1 MKRRLVQLFTALFM
15 LLSMTACSGLFGSLR
30 SDYDEDQMANQDGS
44 SGGMWPERGILDG
57 EDPDS
62 NSSYD
67 YIANDRDPANSRY
80 QPLDSRGSWLQGEQT
95 ASNRRDE
102 YRKYVAEG
110 DGEVRDGYAQ
120 AQMTVG
126 QYPQAGDEYVSK
138 KIYKNGGRATR
149 KDFQDD
155 SGEGSLWADGGQANY
170 YFSKNKVRGV
180 GDIIT
185 LKTEPDLVRTVA
197 AETKAR
203 LTDEERET
211 EVDMIRTQTKAKRD
225 QIKTSSAAP
234 QNPLETPSRAVASAD
249 GQDATGAAKDAKSAM
264 SDEVSIGDDE
274 EPGFQHVN
282 LVNAINLKPGDPMMA
297 EIIERYPNGNYK
309 VRASKQI
316 LYRNSKRNVKVL
328 GIVKPGDIG
337 DDDTVASSKLYEY
350 RTQVYR

>member
-1 MKRRLVQLFTALFM
+1 MKMNRKM
-15 LLSMTACSGLFGSLR
+15 LLIAAAFFATMLSGCSGMFSGLR
-30 SDYDEDQMANQDGS
+30 SDYDDERASYDGGS

-57 EDPDS
+57 EDPDA

-67 YIANDRDPANSRY
+67 YIANDRDPAAARY
-80 QPLDSRGSWLQGEQT
+80 QPYDARATWVQDAEM

-102 YRKYVAEG
+102 YRRYVSDGE
-110 DGEVRDGYAQ
+110 GEVRDGYAQ
-120 AQMTVG
+120 AQMTIG
-126 QYPQAGDEYVSK
+126 QGGGAGDDYVSK
-138 KIYKNGGRATR
+138 KIYKNGARATR

-155 SGEGSLWADGGQANY
+155 AGEGSLWSDGGQANY

-197 AETKAR
+197 AEVKAR
-203 LTDEERET
+203 LNDDERDREV
-211 EVDMIRTQTKAKRD
+211 ELLKAQTQARRD
-225 QIKTSSAAP
+225 QIKTSNAAP
-234 QNPLETPSRAVASAD
+234 QNPLETPGRAIASD
-249 GQDATGAAKDAKSAM
+249 GKDGATTQKDAAAAM
-264 SDEVSIGDDE
+264 AEEIVVPDEE

-282 LVNAINLKPGDPMMA
+282 LVNAINLRPGDPMMA

-316 LYRNSKRNVKVL
+316 LYRNSKRTIKVL

-337 DDDTVASSKLYEY
+337 EDDSVASSKLYEY

>member
-1 MKRRLVQLFTALFM
+1 MKTNRIV
-15 LLSMTACSGLFGSLR
+15 LLLLMATVMATLSGCSGMLGGLR
-30 SDYDEDQMANQDGS
+30 SDYDEERALNQEGS
-44 SGGMWPERGILDG
+44 SGGMWPERGILGG
-57 EDPDS
+57 EDPDA

-67 YIANDRDPANSRY
+67 YIANERDPASARY
-80 QPLDSRGSWLQGEQT
+80 QPYDSRGTWVQGDEM
-95 ASNRRDE
+95 AAGRRDE
-102 YRKYVAEG
+102 YRRYVAEG

-120 AQMTVG
+120 AQMTIG
-126 QYPQAGDEYVSK
+126 QAPGAGDDYVSK

-155 SGEGSLWADGGQANY
+155 TGEGSLWSDGGQANY

-197 AETKAR
+197 TEVKAR
-203 LTDEERET
+203 LNDDERER
-211 EVDMIRTQTKAKRD
+211 EVDLLRGQTKAKRD
-225 QIKTSSAAP
+225 QIKTTSAAP
-234 QNPLETPSRAVASAD
+234 QNPLESPSRAVASD
-249 GQDATGAAKDAKSAM
+249 GKDGSQAKDPALAM
-264 SDEVSIGDDE
+264 SDEVTLPDDV

-282 LVNAINLKPGDPMMA
+282 LVNAINLKPGDAMMA

-316 LYRNSKRNVKVL
+316 LYRNSKRTVKVL

-337 DDDTVASSKLYEY
+337 EDDAVASSKLYEY